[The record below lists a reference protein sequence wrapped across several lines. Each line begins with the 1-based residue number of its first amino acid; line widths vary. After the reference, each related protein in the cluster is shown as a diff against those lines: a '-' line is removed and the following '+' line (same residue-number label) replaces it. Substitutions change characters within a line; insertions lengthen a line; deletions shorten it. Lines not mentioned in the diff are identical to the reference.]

1 MMSLRIP
8 QKGHSERMRMLA
20 ASRFN
25 NPESESTNMGRRL
38 DNGRRDMEHLET
50 VALFMVTGA
59 PGDVVASAFEKT
71 EAGLGIVLA
80 KNDNASDKDKE
91 YARYFS
97 EYFENPSDEV
107 FLGYLPSLISR
118 SSQNLKH
125 RVNKLGNLSVM
136 IRSDLSA
143 SIESYFPDRGQ
154 DLKKFWVRTGSTEV
168 YGVKQTLHKILDI
181 CQSKPKIAQ
190 NSASHRLLEE
200 LILAASALKDSKF
213 FPICRLSLSSRRPLA
228 KNGEELLSKFWRNL
242 DKPRQYLHIERL
254 IEFINEDKRR
264 KFTIRWVP
272 KEISVPKHIQE
283 LRKIDIEKVQTVT
296 IELGKRHT
304 KITKTEAEVEEMFA
318 SRSLNWEKDRA
329 EFCETKTITPKLH
342 AEIQIILALGKPMA
356 RSSSNVVKPQ
366 RAIGCSKSS
375 CLQCWLY
382 MKKVNELLN
391 EEWMTAGDH
400 SWPYETAALTGCH
413 PTLDPD
419 GLCDKYIMETV
430 QSYAIRQVKQLYG
443 LQPVQPFHKR
453 KSDEYAT
460 ASGESDSDSRSE
472 SGAKPQNL
480 GKSIHK

>member
-1 MMSLRIP
+1 MSLRIP

-97 EYFENPSDEV
+97 EYLENP
-107 FLGYLPSLISR
+107 
-118 SSQNLKH
+118 N
-125 RVNKLGNLSVM
+125 
-136 IRSDLSA
+136 
-143 SIESYFPDRGQ
+143 RGQ